1 MQDVNSGVGVKDIML
16 PLYNAKFW
24 MKLLGVVMIIAGVA
38 EALTIIGILFAW
50 LPIWI
55 GVLLFQAAG
64 AAEAAYA
71 NADADAAV
79 RAMDKLK
86 VYFIING
93 VLMLLMLVLFGAA
106 ILLGGAGMF
115 MGMQGMHGLGGG

>member
-1 MQDVNSGVGVKDIML
+1 MQDMNHNAVVKDIML

-24 MKLLGVVMIIAGVA
+24 MKLLGVAMIIYGVLA
-38 EALTIIGILFAW
+38 AITIVGLIIAW

-55 GVLLFQAAG
+55 GVLLFQSAKAL
-64 AAEAAYA
+64 EVAYGQG
-71 NADADAAV
+71 DSDAAI

-93 VLMLLMLVLFGAA
+93 VLLLIGIIFA
-106 ILLGGAGMF
+106 ILGIFLGGMGAM
-115 MGMQGMHGLGGG
+115 MGMGEMGGMMF